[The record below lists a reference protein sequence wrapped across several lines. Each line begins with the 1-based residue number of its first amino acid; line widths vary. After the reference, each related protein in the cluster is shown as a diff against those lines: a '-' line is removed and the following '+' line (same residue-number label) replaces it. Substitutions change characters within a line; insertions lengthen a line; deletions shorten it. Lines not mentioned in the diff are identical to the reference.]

1 MVAINFL
8 SRIVKSPS
16 QIKRPNIVKNFI
28 LRMTLGL
35 FASMLPLF
43 LFRFMVSFGF
53 LLNRP
58 DDMVNWQT
66 NWLGAWSG
74 TFLVALT
81 LSLIVTVIIQFA
93 TFTPKLLKR
102 YGRFAG
108 RFTTIMV
115 TGLSMMLPYLVLI
128 LASNNLVVPMFI
140 VACFVPIITF
150 MVVSS
155 ATKYYLL
162 QLRIYYDAIA

>member
-1 MVAINFL
+1 MVAMNYT
-8 SRIVKSPS
+8 RTVEPS
-16 QIKRPNIVKNFI
+16 SQAKRPNIIKNLI
-28 LRMTLGL
+28 LRMSLGL

-43 LFRFMVSFGF
+43 LFRFLVSFGF
-53 LLNRP
+53 LVTRP
-58 DDMVNWQT
+58 EDMVNWQY

-74 TFLVALT
+74 TFLTALI

-93 TFTPKLLKR
+93 TFTPKLFRR

-108 RFTTIMV
+108 RFATIMV
-115 TGLSMMLPYLVLI
+115 TGLSMGLPYFVLVF
-128 LASNNLVVPMFI
+128 ASDKLMIPMFL
-140 VACFVPIITF
+140 VACLVPIINF

-162 QLRIYYDAIA
+162 QLRIYYDVTA